1 MFRIGEVYSLM
12 NRTTTAERRMLEG
25 IEHWEELIAL
35 EDTHHIHA
43 TVTHL
48 QGAALH
54 ARHLS
59 TAYNIYAQYL
69 MGKSRYVEALT
80 YLGKILEVLGRAP
93 LRAFSP
99 TYIRTLQQRA
109 QMQLDYHQIP
119 KALEDY
125 LLCTDLNQKLF
136 GNKSIQVALSLSDQ
150 ARFIMY
156 LTDPREEE
164 WQAALNRSMQG
175 LTLCE
180 S

>member
-1 MFRIGEVYSLM
+1 
-12 NRTTTAERRMLEG
+12 MLEG

-80 YLGKILEVLGRAP
+80 YLGKIPEVLGRAP

-109 QMQLDYHQIP
+109 QMQLDCHQIP

-156 LTDPREEE
+156 LTGPREEE